1 MVRFKNFLNES
12 EKTITV
18 KSVISGW
25 EKVGIK
31 CEVLEIQEDTGLT
44 ILVAHDTIEDS
55 YNGEDFVSKKVE
67 KFFDRLQNNYS
78 NIIIGGPGEVLYQ
91 LEPKKDHD
99 VDYESTVI
107 GVRPD
112 KTFYINK
119 LKQLS
124 LGELKD
130 IVSKL

>member
-1 MVRFKNFLNES
+1 MKNFKDYINES

-25 EKVGIK
+25 QKVGIK
-31 CEVLEIQEDTGLT
+31 CEVLEEQEDTGLT
-44 ILVAHDTIEDS
+44 ILVAHDTIEDV
-55 YNGEDFVSKKVE
+55 YDGEDFVSKKVE

-91 LEPKKDHD
+91 LNPKGDYD
-99 VDYESTVI
+99 IDYESTVI

-124 LGELKD
+124 LEELKD